1 MQHFLKIEQQLFTQI
16 TIIVAISAFTSC
28 FKGVILEKTGL
39 KELGLPILLHA
50 ACSLSTC
57 TSRDSSA
64 SLSYSKE
71 NENEHFDYFI
81 IRHVQKFKSH

>member
-1 MQHFLKIEQQLFTQI
+1 MSLEKWLETN
-16 TIIVAISAFTSC
+16 C

-39 KELGLPILLHA
+39 KELGLPLLLYA
-50 ACSLSTC
+50 GCSLSTC

-81 IRHVQKFKSH
+81 IRHGQKFKFH